1 MCSRKIWA
9 ELITNCVLTIVTIIS
24 LATSIVT
31 FLFDIAPSFVLQSSA
46 KMCQNTTSVLTFIY
60 KYLRYM
66 CKNYI
71 DDFGGAETRDQS
83 AAAF

>member
-9 ELITNCVLTIVTIIS
+9 ELITNCILTIDYY
-24 LATSIVT
+24 L
-31 FLFDIAPSFVLQSSA
+31 FGYKHCDNLLFDIAPSFVLQSSA